1 MILNT
6 SLSTAIL
13 ASVLLITAQV
23 AVASPPGEGDDDSS
37 KHHQMN
43 TQQPMKGHHD
53 KMKMAH
59 HGKMGQHKSK
69 EKKGLHRTFTPH
81 WAKTLTGEQKL
92 LVDKMHVNVAK
103 QLAVLKAQ
111 KQVKKAELEN
121 LMVNDQYDQT
131 AAYALID
138 EMAKIKA
145 KMLKIRY
152 DHVAE
157 MRAALT
163 EEQRLSYDMDR
174 FKGKKHG
181 KK

>member
-1 MILNT
+1 MSLNNVF
-6 SLSTAIL
+6 SAIIL
-13 ASVLLITAQV
+13 ASALFITAQ
-23 AVASPPGEGDDDSS
+23 AALASPPSEGEGHST
-37 KHHQMN
+37 KHHQMD

-53 KMKMAH
+53 KMAH

-69 EKKGLHRTFTPH
+69 EKKGHHGTFTSH
-81 WAKTLTGEQKL
+81 WAKTLSDKQKL
-92 LVDKMHVNVAK
+92 LVDRMHVDVAK
-103 QLAVLKAQ
+103 QLTVLKAQ

-121 LMVNDQYDQT
+121 VIVNDQYDQA

-145 KMLKIRY
+145 KMLKVRY

-157 MRAALT
+157 MRTVLT

-174 FKGKKHG
+174 FKNKKHG
-181 KK
+181 GK